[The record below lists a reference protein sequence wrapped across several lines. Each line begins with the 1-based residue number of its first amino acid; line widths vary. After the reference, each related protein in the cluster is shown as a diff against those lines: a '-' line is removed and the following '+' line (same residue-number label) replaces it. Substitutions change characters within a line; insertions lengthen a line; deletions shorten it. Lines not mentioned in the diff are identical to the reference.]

1 LKRTPRTD
9 RNRTSSPS
17 QIAEKTLSE
26 MWRSRGGGLG
36 FGLRN
41 PPIGQTAAQL
51 LGNQGSRRWGPMTL
65 DAK

>member
-1 LKRTPRTD
+1 
-9 RNRTSSPS
+9 
-17 QIAEKTLSE
+17 